1 MVLMAD
7 KRNCVITLETADKLT
22 MTNMITL
29 NVKLFWSKNTL
40 CKPLSATNC
49 QRLVESY
56 VANEGIQP
64 EFQVR
69 NQAVKINSNML

>member
-1 MVLMAD
+1 MALMAY
-7 KRNCVITLETADKLT
+7 KRNCVITLETAYKLT
-22 MTNMITL
+22 ITNMITL
-29 NVKLFWSKNTL
+29 NLKLFWAKNTL

-49 QRLVESY
+49 KRLVESY

-69 NQAVKINSNML
+69 NQAVIINTNML